1 MSTFVQEQMFNPG
14 EELRRRGT
22 EGTRHLPTNWR
33 DPQAPDTAIAFNP
46 RVKQL
51 ERLMAF
57 DISDECGQLP
67 CKMDE

>member
-1 MSTFVQEQMFNPG
+1 M
-14 EELRRRGT
+14 LLGT
-22 EGTRHLPTNWR
+22 CSKIGKT
-33 DPQAPDTAIAFNP
+33 PQAPDTPIAFDP

-67 CKMDE
+67 CDIDEEEEEEEL

>member
-1 MSTFVQEQMFNPG
+1 LKHSGDEALKVLGTCSKIG
-14 EELRRRGT
+14 ET
-22 EGTRHLPTNWR
+22 
-33 DPQAPDTAIAFNP
+33 PQSPDTPIAFDP

-67 CKMDE
+67 CDMDEEEEEEEL